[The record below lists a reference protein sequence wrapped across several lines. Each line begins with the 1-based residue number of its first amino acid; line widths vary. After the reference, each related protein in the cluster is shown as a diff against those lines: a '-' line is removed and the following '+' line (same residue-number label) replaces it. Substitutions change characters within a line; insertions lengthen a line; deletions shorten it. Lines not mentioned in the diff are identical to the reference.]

1 MKLTTLKERAAGR
14 LPQMMLILCLL
25 QPVLDVASY
34 WLLALELPNAPTTL
48 LRFAMLAAVV
58 LLGFLLSERKRWY
71 AAMGAVLALL
81 TAGHLWACSL
91 WGYDNPVGDLA
102 NMVRIY
108 QLPVMTL
115 AFVTFFKWNRGSMES
130 VEKGFFWC
138 LILCAGVEVLS
149 VATGTNPYTY
159 PNKEVGILGW
169 FYFANSQSAVVSAL
183 VPMAM
188 VYALHRW
195 PGRIW
200 IFALIS
206 LLGTAVLYFFAT
218 RLAYACLLLTLAGL
232 LVCLPVLGRMHS
244 RQVRRPVAV
253 LLVCIVLAAAG
264 YSVSPMVKN
273 NQMVARNKILK
284 QQDIEEK
291 VAADEAAARAEGL
304 EGTALETARLRS
316 AYETYLT
323 GPTGRFGLERTA
335 EWYDCSTDA
344 GDIADVRREKIT
356 YNDMLMEDCP
366 TGSYWFGLERE
377 DMIFGGE
384 AYDVEN
390 DFHGI
395 FYLCGMVGLLL
406 YLAFLGFFF
415 LRIAAALIRDFR
427 QTLSLPAVGC
437 GLALVTLLIH
447 AYFTCGVLR
456 RPNVNIYLALLLAMS
471 YGLTMPAERRKEVEA

>member
-1 MKLTTLKERAAGR
+1 MKLTTFKERAAGW

-34 WLLALELPNAPTTL
+34 WLIALELPNAPTTL
-48 LRFAMLAAVV
+48 LRFAMLAVIVV
-58 LLGFLLSERKRWY
+58 MGFVLSDRKRWY
-71 AAMGAVLALL
+71 VAMASVLALL

-91 WGYDNPVGDLA
+91 WGYDNLMGDLA
-102 NMVRIY
+102 NLVRIY

-115 AFVTFFKWNRGSMES
+115 SFITFIKWNRASLEA
-130 VEKGFFWC
+130 VEKGFFFC
-138 LILCAGVEVLS
+138 LIVCAGVEVLS
-149 VATGTNPYTY
+149 VVTGTNPYTY
-159 PNKEVGILGW
+159 PNKEVGVLGW
-169 FYFANSQSAVVSAL
+169 FYFANSQSAIVSAL

-188 VYALHRW
+188 VYALHKW
-195 PGRIW
+195 PNRTW
-200 IFALIS
+200 IFAVIS

-218 RLAYACLLLTLAGL
+218 RLAYVCLLLTIAGL
-232 LVCLPVLGRMHS
+232 LVCLLILGHLHKW
-244 RQVRRPVAV
+244 QVRRPVAV
-253 LLVCIVLAAAG
+253 LLACGVLAVAG

-273 NQMVARNKILK
+273 NQMVAHNKILK

-291 VAADEAAARAEGL
+291 VAADEAAARAAGL
-304 EGTALETARLRS
+304 EGEALETARLAS

-335 EWYDCSTDA
+335 KWYDYSTDA

-356 YNDMLMEDCP
+356 YNDMLLEDCP

-395 FYLCGMVGLLL
+395 FYLCGMVGLVL
-406 YLAFLGFFF
+406 YLLFLGFFF
-415 LRIAAALIRDFR
+415 LRIAVALIRNFR
-427 QTLSLPAVGC
+427 ETMSLPAVGC
-437 GLALVTLLIH
+437 GLAIVTLMIH

-456 RPNVNIYLALLLAMS
+456 RPNVNIYLAILLAMS
-471 YGLTMPAERRKEVEA
+471 YGLTMGQKRQKEVEA